1 MFQVQQTTRRM
12 KKSNHSL
19 CPTNLQTPLHLAA
32 PRCACKLSGISGNA
46 ILLCRLA
53 LKSDR
58 WLMDETYTEPSTPAN
73 HELQAD

>member
-1 MFQVQQTTRRM
+1 MFQVQETTRRM

-19 CPTNLQTPLHLAA
+19 FLTNLQTPLHLAV
-32 PRCACKLSGISGNA
+32 PRCACKLSGNA

-53 LKSDR
+53 LKSDCR
-58 WLMDETYTEPSTPAN
+58 LMDETYAKRSAPSN